1 MLIQPGSGFSPRR
14 ARAVQA
20 TAAHGSALV
29 LVLLAVFA
37 VAAALLASAFA
48 LDAGTLRSGQPA
60 REPAL
65 LAAARARVL
74 QWYAQHLGDL
84 DGADPFA
91 LAPEQ
96 VLRAAAVDES
106 PALRFAA
113 GPLGPAPGAGG
124 RGWRARPLALW
135 LAASADDRT
144 GFDDQGALQLD
155 PAVRYSILFSS
166 APLQQAAYARSEETL
181 RTLATMAELQFL
193 ARLRADPDHD
203 LAHNWFRPANC
214 DQVDDDFPCTTPGRP
229 QPVDALMATARIFGA
244 AFSRPSGT
252 PPAQQRDGLAF
263 NAWGGVNWF
272 DNAVAAAPTASPA
285 TAATPG
291 SGGQPPFS
299 MRFFTLTPFGGR
311 IEIVAVGPVE

>member
-1 MLIQPGSGFSPRR
+1 MFDRPGGGSSSRH
-14 ARAVQA
+14 ARTVQA
-20 TAAHGSALV
+20 TVARGSALV

-48 LDAGTLRSGQPA
+48 LDAGTLRAAQPA
-60 REPAL
+60 REAAL
-65 LAAARARVL
+65 LAAARTMVL
-74 QWYAQHLGDL
+74 QWYGQHLGAL
-84 DGADPFA
+84 DAADPFA

-96 VLRAAAVDES
+96 LLRAAAVDAT

-113 GPLGPAPGAGG
+113 GPLGPAPANVAA

-155 PAVRYSILFSS
+155 PAVRFSILFSS

-181 RTLATMAELQFL
+181 RTLATMAELRFL

-203 LAHNWFRPANC
+203 LARNWFRAANC
-214 DQVDDDFPCTTPGRP
+214 DQVDDDIPCTAAGQP
-229 QPVDALMATARIFGA
+229 QPVDALMAEARIFGA

-263 NAWGGVNWF
+263 NAWGGLNWF
-272 DNAVAAAPTASPA
+272 DNAVAVASVA
-285 TAATPG
+285 SAATPG
-291 SGGQPPFS
+291 LAGQPPFS